1 MWQPRSEAIGCEAI
15 SCHEVSVPPRTGA
28 DVTHVGDGPRKAQ
41 AGDRAGRSS
50 GEAGVSPAG
59 EADPADEDD
68 AVVGTNPSAEPVGQ
82 RTHRRDRRSR
92 VPKEDVMPLLDLF
105 WTMFIFFLWI
115 AWFWLLIAIFADIFR
130 SDDLSGWGKTG
141 WVVLT
146 VFMPYLG
153 VFIYLIARGRSMQDR
168 QMRQQRELEE
178 ANAAYIRGVASA
190 PSTTE
195 ELARLAE
202 LRDSG
207 ALTEEEFT
215 AQKAK
220 ILAA

>member
-1 MWQPRSEAIGCEAI
+1 
-15 SCHEVSVPPRTGA
+15 
-28 DVTHVGDGPRKAQ
+28 
-41 AGDRAGRSS
+41 
-50 GEAGVSPAG
+50 
-59 EADPADEDD
+59 
-68 AVVGTNPSAEPVGQ
+68 
-82 RTHRRDRRSR
+82 
-92 VPKEDVMPLLDLF
+92 MPLLDLF

>member
-1 MWQPRSEAIGCEAI
+1 
-15 SCHEVSVPPRTGA
+15 
-28 DVTHVGDGPRKAQ
+28 
-41 AGDRAGRSS
+41 
-50 GEAGVSPAG
+50 
-59 EADPADEDD
+59 
-68 AVVGTNPSAEPVGQ
+68 
-82 RTHRRDRRSR
+82 
-92 VPKEDVMPLLDLF
+92 MPLLDLF

-115 AWFWLLIAIFADIFR
+115 AWFWLLIAVFADIFR